1 VYTTASKHIKFGRG
15 DHNTFLPTTTTLGM
29 HLVRF
34 RDPSGTIRQGTATDD
49 TVAFGDQAYARDSV
63 DILPPCEPTKIIC
76 VGRNYADHAAERD
89 ADVPDRPL
97 LFLKPPNAVAAP
109 ESTVTLPA
117 GKERIDWEAEFA
129 VVIDEQCRNVAEA
142 DALDVVRGYTCLND
156 LSNRDDQDREQDWVR
171 GKAFDNAAPLGP
183 VIATPDEVPDDANIE
198 LRVNG
203 ETKQDAT
210 IDQVYFSVAELIA
223 EITEYMTLEPG
234 DVISTG
240 TPAGVGA
247 LTDGDH
253 VEVEIEGI
261 GTLEHDV
268 EIPDE

>member
-1 VYTTASKHIKFGRG
+1 
-15 DHNTFLPTTTTLGM
+15 M
-29 HLVRF
+29 QLVRF
-34 RDPSGTIRQGTATDD
+34 RDPAGTVRQGTAADGVVT
-49 TVAFGDQAYARDSV
+49 FGDQQYARDSV
-63 DILPPCEPTKIIC
+63 DILPPCEPTKIVC

-89 ADVPDRPL
+89 SDVPDRPL

-109 ESTVTLPA
+109 GSTVTLPA
-117 GKERIDWEAEFA
+117 GKERIDWEAELA

-156 LSNRDDQDREQDWVR
+156 ISNRDDQDREQNWVR

-183 VIATPDEVPDDANIE
+183 VVATPDEVPEDASIE

-203 ETKQDAT
+203 ETKQAAT
-210 IDQVYFSVAELIA
+210 IDQFYFSVPELIA

-247 LTDGDH
+247 LADGDR
-253 VEVEIEGI
+253 VDVEIEGI
-261 GTLEHDV
+261 GTLKHDV
-268 EIPDE
+268 AFHN